1 LYDNNQKIH
10 LSMLYIILLASTC
23 IYISILDVRSRR
35 ITNISVYV
43 LLTLQCTLLIQSEI
57 YITSALSVLIIGL
70 VSFWRGW
77 IAAGDI
83 KFASVLALALPISQL
98 PMAAI
103 LTGLAGGAVSL
114 CYLILNH
121 WFPNRKKRQ
130 VGIPYGVAISLGF
143 CLVIV
148 AHQVPKILQS

>member
-1 LYDNNQKIH
+1 
-10 LSMLYIILLASTC
+10 MLYIISLACVC
-23 IYISILDVRSRR
+23 IYISILDVRFRR
-35 ITNISVYV
+35 ITNMSV
-43 LLTLQCTLLIQSEI
+43 LGLMALQCSLLIKSEI
-57 YITSALSVLIIGL
+57 YLASALVVLTVGFAL
-70 VSFWRGW
+70 FWRRW

-83 KFASVLALALPISQL
+83 KLASVLALALPLSQL

-114 CYLILNH
+114 YYIMANH

-130 VGIPYGVAISLGF
+130 VGIPYGVAINLGF

-148 AHQVPKILQS
+148 VHQVPQLLQS

>member
-1 LYDNNQKIH
+1 
-10 LSMLYIILLASTC
+10 M
-23 IYISILDVRSRR
+23 
-35 ITNISVYV
+35 SVV
-43 LLTLQCTLLIQSEI
+43 GLMALQCSLLLKNEI
-57 YITSALSVLIIGL
+57 YLTSALVVLTVGFVL
-70 VSFWRGW
+70 FWRSW

-83 KFASVLALALPISQL
+83 KLASALALALPMSQL

-103 LTGLAGGAVSL
+103 LTGLAGGLVSL
-114 CYLILNH
+114 FYLMLNH

-148 AHQVPKILQS
+148 VHQVPLLLKA

>member
-1 LYDNNQKIH
+1 MFYLF
-10 LSMLYIILLASTC
+10 LLLCVCSYVSAKDIRC
-23 IYISILDVRSRR
+23 RR
-35 ITNISVYV
+35 ITNISIVSLLFVQV
-43 LLTLQCTLLIQSEI
+43 LLWFQSEL
-57 YITSALSVLIIGL
+57 YLWSSLAVLVTGWVL
-70 VSFWRGW
+70 FWCRC

-83 KFASVLALALPISQL
+83 KLASVLALALPLNLL

-103 LTGLAGGAVSL
+103 LTGLTGGAVSL
-114 CYLILNH
+114 CYLMLNH

-148 AHQVPKILQS
+148 VHQVPLLL

>member
-1 LYDNNQKIH
+1 MFYLIF
-10 LSMLYIILLASTC
+10 LVC
-23 IYISILDVRSRR
+23 ICVYISAQDVCSRR
-35 ITNISVYV
+35 IANTSVFGLLLLQCALLIESQVYLASGLVV
-43 LLTLQCTLLIQSEI
+43 LL
-57 YITSALSVLIIGL
+57 VGL
-70 VSFWRGW
+70 VLFKRRW

-83 KFASVLALALPISQL
+83 KLASALALALPISQL

-114 CYLILNH
+114 FYLMLNH
-121 WFPNRKKRQ
+121 WFPNRKKRL

-148 AHQVPKILQS
+148 AYQVPQILKA